1 MGQEK
6 GVDVAKEPA
15 KPRKQ
20 RKDAVPKVE
29 NAKSESAKADDVQ
42 DAVVLEE
49 QNNKSKSDAPPKV
62 AKNVTAKDP
71 ESKAEQAANTEPK
84 PIETKVSEPVPTQP
98 SRDGVFLPMLLGG
111 LLAGAIGYGVAYLQ
125 YADEAVTEPA
135 ATANDIADLR
145 AEIAAL
151 PGPTDTSDLSNK
163 VTDLSDAAARI
174 DEEIAAL
181 AERVETV
188 ERQPSGDGTLPQT
201 AIDAFEADMLAL
213 RDQVAAQQSELAAV
227 ADQTAAR
234 LATTRAEAEAIEQN
248 AIEAARAATA
258 KASLARVQ
266 GALESG
272 APFGGLLGELESA
285 LGEPAPDALSAVVDG
300 TATLGSLQSEFPV
313 AARRALADAR
323 SEGVDGDEASGFT
336 AFLRDQL
343 DMRSVAPKEGA
354 SVDATL
360 SRAEAALR
368 EGRLNDALAEI
379 GTLPDVARAAM
390 SDWLAL
396 AEARASAIDAAD
408 TLSNSLSD
416 N

>member
-1 MGQEK
+1 M
-6 GVDVAKEPA
+6 DVAKEPA
-15 KPRKQ
+15 KSRKPRKNA
-20 RKDAVPKVE
+20 KAKVE
-29 NAKSESAKADDVQ
+29 DIVDSDAMPEVEEIAVAPSES
-42 DAVVLEE
+42 VVDEPAPEPVTEPDPTPEPDPAPEPEE
-49 QNNKSKSDAPPKV
+49 QAEPP
-62 AKNVTAKDP
+62 
-71 ESKAEQAANTEPK
+71 
-84 PIETKVSEPVPTQP
+84 VSEPVAKDSPQP
-98 SRDGVFLPMLLGG
+98 NVFLPMVLGG

-125 YADEAVTEPA
+125 YADAEATDPA
-135 ATANDIADLR
+135 ATAQDVADLR
-145 AEIAAL
+145 AEVAAL
-151 PGPTDTSDLSNK
+151 PGPTDTSDLASSI
-163 VTDLSDAAARI
+163 TDLNDTVARI
-174 DEEIAAL
+174 DSDIAAIS
-181 AERVETV
+181 ARIDTV

-213 RDQVAAQQSELAAV
+213 RDQVAAQQAELANV
-227 ADQTAAR
+227 ANQTAAQ
-234 LATTRAEAEAIEQN
+234 LETTRAEAVAIEEN
-248 AIEAARAATA
+248 AVEAARAATA

-285 LGEPAPDALSAVVDG
+285 LGAPAPAAIAAVAEG
-300 TATLGSLQSEFPV
+300 TATLGSLQSEFPA
-313 AARRALADAR
+313 AARRALTDAR
-323 SEGVDGDEASGFT
+323 AEGVDGEGATGFG

-343 DMRSVAPKEGA
+343 DVRSVAPKEGE

-368 EGRLNDALAEI
+368 EGRLNDTLAEI
-379 GTLPDVARAAM
+379 ATLPDIARAAM